1 MLKKLGPGLLYAGAA
16 VGVSHLVQSTQ
27 AGALFGF
34 GLVWAVIVANVMKY
48 PFFEFGPRYANATG
62 KSLMQGYHQ
71 LHRGVLWLFLGMTL
85 ATMFVVQAAVSV
97 VTAGLTY
104 QLSGLNPSDMPV
116 WAMTLVVL
124 SIAVALLWKGTY
136 KTIDRLMKY
145 IIIGLT
151 LTTILTVILAAA
163 TYKTPQ
169 GAVINFDFNLH
180 MAFLISLMGWMP
192 APLDLSVWHSL
203 WSARKLS
210 ETRQAGDVKA
220 GRFDFR
226 IGFWGTVFLAL
237 CFVALG
243 SMLMHGR
250 NLEIPKGA
258 AEFAGMLI
266 NLYTD
271 TLGEWSFPLIAI
283 AAFATML
290 STLLTCLDAFGRVMQ
305 EGTRLVKN
313 SATERQSDYRV
324 WIILTSIGAVV
335 VPLFFAQNML
345 SLVRFITIIS
355 FMAAP
360 VIAVMN
366 YAVITG
372 KDVPKHLQPK
382 PLMRVWSA
390 TGIAFLLGFCG
401 WYLMQ

>member
-1 MLKKLGPGLLYAGAA
+1 
-16 VGVSHLVQSTQ
+16 
-27 AGALFGF
+27 
-34 GLVWAVIVANVMKY
+34 
-48 PFFEFGPRYANATG
+48 
-62 KSLMQGYHQ
+62 
-71 LHRGVLWLFLGMTL
+71 
-85 ATMFVVQAAVSV
+85 
-97 VTAGLTY
+97 
-104 QLSGLNPSDMPV
+104 
-116 WAMTLVVL
+116 
-124 SIAVALLWKGTY
+124 
-136 KTIDRLMKY
+136 
-145 IIIGLT
+145 
-151 LTTILTVILAAA
+151 
-163 TYKTPQ
+163 
-169 GAVINFDFNLH
+169 
-180 MAFLISLMGWMP
+180 
-192 APLDLSVWHSL
+192 
-203 WSARKLS
+203 
-210 ETRQAGDVKA
+210 
-220 GRFDFR
+220 
-226 IGFWGTVFLAL
+226 LAL

-290 STLLTCLDAFGRVMQ
+290 STVLTCLDAFGRVMQ

-390 TGIAFLLGFCG
+390 VGIVFLLGFCG
-401 WYLMQ
+401 WYLTR